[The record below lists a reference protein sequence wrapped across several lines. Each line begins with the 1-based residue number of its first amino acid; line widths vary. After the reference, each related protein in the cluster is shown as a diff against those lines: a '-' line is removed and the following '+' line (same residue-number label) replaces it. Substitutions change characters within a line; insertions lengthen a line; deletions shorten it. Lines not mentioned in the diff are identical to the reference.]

1 MSAQLGSSIALRHPD
16 THRVWRI
23 FEIPPPFD
31 DIHQLA
37 TPPSLR
43 TPSSLMMTETTLT
56 RLVSKLTRMRGAA
69 LKV

>member
-1 MSAQLGSSIALRHPD
+1 MSTQLGSSIALWHPG
-16 THRVWRI
+16 THRVWRS
-23 FEIPPPFD
+23 FEIPPPFN

-37 TPPSLR
+37 TSPSLQ